1 MALSSQATPDVIE
14 ELLEE
19 ARALSPPH
27 AWERVE
33 EAVRRLVRLY
43 GAGLG
48 RVIEHART
56 AGVIGPT
63 FDTLLA
69 EDELL
74 SHLLVLHALH
84 PRGTE
89 ERVRRALDTLHSEAG
104 LDVALVGI
112 IDDVAYLEATE
123 LPDRSTQALIRR
135 IVDAAAPELSSI
147 EIAAMAA

>member
-1 MALSSQATPDVIE
+1 MIE

-43 GAGLG
+43 GAGLA
-48 RVIEHART
+48 RVIDHART
-56 AGVIGPT
+56 AGVIGST

-69 EDELL
+69 EDEVL
-74 SHLLVLHALH
+74 SNLLVLHALH

-89 ERVRRALDTLHSEAG
+89 ERIRRALDTLRSEAG
-104 LDVALVGI
+104 LELELVGI
-112 IDDVAYLEATE
+112 VDAVAYIEAAE
-123 LPDRSTQALIRR
+123 MPDRSTQAMIRR
-135 IVDAAAPELSSI
+135 VIDAAAPELSSI
-147 EIAAMAA
+147 EIAAIAA